1 MHNLG
6 IYELYSTTDRI
17 ESNTV
22 INPLFK
28 MPPKRMTAN
37 PVRPARYRPG
47 KPAGPELQESSG
59 EEEEEEEEE
68 EESVNEKVS
77 RPIKEPAAIVSS
89 ALKKVDLNKR
99 FEQARKEEE
108 ARRAEEESSE
118 EEIEEGAD
126 NKEEDG
132 SEEGSSEY
140 TSESESEF
148 EEEGAAPKPV
158 LLRPKFIPKSKR
170 NDAVASVTAESAA
183 APLDAENSKKKADSA
198 RRKEEAHALV
208 EEHLRQQA
216 EARETARRAA
226 GDDHANDASLIDDT
240 DDLDPAAERA
250 AWKLRE
256 LLRIKRERDELEK
269 VEKEREEIERRRNM
283 DEKERYKEDMEYA
296 RKKREEAKEARGE
309 MKFLQKYYHKGAFYQ
324 DDSEI
329 MKRNYATAPVEDQTV
344 NKEILPKYMQVRGE
358 EYGKRGKTKWTHLAA
373 EDTSKVEGGS
383 PWFDR
388 KFVGNTLGKIGGMK
402 DDRFLPDK
410 GKGGRD
416 DRIDFKRSGGDRW
429 DTNGRQPQG
438 RQDFDRHR
446 PRRSHS
452 RSRSRDRDRAGERAR
467 DGERY
472 YRRDGDRQRDHRR
485 DGVREQGVYDDRDC
499 DRDADRQRDRSRD
512 KEADRK
518 RRPVEKNESRDKRR
532 RVEAP

>member
-1 MHNLG
+1 
-6 IYELYSTTDRI
+6 
-17 ESNTV
+17 
-22 INPLFK
+22 

-47 KPAGPELQESSG
+47 KPVGPEPQESSG
-59 EEEEEEEEE
+59 EEEEEEEVE
-68 EESVNEKVS
+68 EESADEKPP
-77 RPIKEPAAIVSS
+77 RPTKEPAAIVSS
-89 ALKKVDLNKR
+89 ALKRVDLNKR

-108 ARRAEEESSE
+108 ARKAEEESSE
-118 EEIEEGAD
+118 GENEEGAD
-126 NKEEDG
+126 KKGEDE

-140 TSESESEF
+140 TSESESES
-148 EEEGAAPKPV
+148 EEEEAAPTPV

-170 NDAVASVTAESAA
+170 SDHAVASVTAESATTA
-183 APLDAENSKKKADSA
+183 LDEENLKKKAEEAA

-216 EARETARRAA
+216 EARETARKAVE
-226 GDDHANDASLIDDT
+226 DDHANDASLIDDT
-240 DDLDPAAERA
+240 DDVDPAAERA

-256 LLRIKRERDELEK
+256 LLRVKRERDELEK

-296 RKKREEAKEARGE
+296 RKKREEAKEARGD
-309 MKFLQKYYHKGAFYQ
+309 MKFMQKYYHKGAFYQ

-329 MKRNYATAPVEDQTV
+329 LKRNYATALVEDQTV

-388 KFVGNTLGKIGGMK
+388 KFAGNTLGKIGGMK
-402 DDRFLPDK
+402 DERFLPDK
-410 GKGGRD
+410 AKVGRD
-416 DRIDFKRSGGDRW
+416 DKIDFKRNGRDRW
-429 DTNGRQPQG
+429 DANGKQPPEGPKAMSSHNRSRAQEC
-438 RQDFDRHR
+438 QEFDRHQ
-446 PRRSHS
+446 PGRSWS
-452 RSRSRDRDRAGERAR
+452 WSRSRDRDRARDRDRDRAR
-467 DGERY
+467 DRDRDGDRY
-472 YRRDGDRQRDHRR
+472 YPRHGDRQRDYRR
-485 DGVREQGVYDDRDC
+485 DGVREHGGYGDREL
-499 DRDADRQRDRSRD
+499 DRDADRRDRSRD
-512 KEADRK
+512 KEGDRK
-518 RRPVEKNESRDKRR
+518 RRPIEKDESMDKRR

>member
-1 MHNLG
+1 
-6 IYELYSTTDRI
+6 
-17 ESNTV
+17 
-22 INPLFK
+22 

-47 KPAGPELQESSG
+47 KPVGPEPQESSG
-59 EEEEEEEEE
+59 EEEDQDGAE
-68 EESVNEKVS
+68 EESADEKPS
-77 RPIKEPAAIVSS
+77 KPMKEPAAIVSS

-118 EEIEEGAD
+118 EESEGD
-126 NKEEDG
+126 KKEEDD
-132 SEEGSSEY
+132 SEEEGSSEY
-140 TSESESEF
+140 SSEPESESE
-148 EEEGAAPKPV
+148 EEEVAPKPV

-170 NDAVASVTAESAA
+170 NDNVVASVTAESAA
-183 APLDAENSKKKADSA
+183 TALDEGNSKKKAEEVA

-216 EARETARRAA
+216 EARETARKTAE
-226 GDDHANDASLIDDT
+226 DDHTNDASLIDDT

-256 LLRIKRERDELEK
+256 LLRVKRERDELEK

-309 MKFLQKYYHKGAFYQ
+309 MKFMQKYYHKGAFYQ

-329 MKRNYATAPVEDQTV
+329 LKRNYATAPVEDQAV

-383 PWFDR
+383 PWFDK
-388 KFVGNTLGKIGGMK
+388 KFAGNTLGKIGGMK
-402 DDRFLPDK
+402 DERFLPDK
-410 GKGGRD
+410 AKGGRD
-416 DRIDFKRSGGDRW
+416 DRIDFKRSRGDRW
-429 DTNGRQPQG
+429 DANGRQPPEGPKAIFNHDRRRAQG
-438 RQDFDRHR
+438 CQGFDRHR
-446 PRRSHS
+446 PRRSRS
-452 RSRSRDRDRAGERAR
+452 RSRSRDRGRVRER
-467 DGERY
+467 DKGGDRY
-472 YRRDGDRQRDHRR
+472 YPRNGDMRGGYRR
-485 DGVREQGVYDDRDC
+485 DGVRGLGGYDDHDR
-499 DRDADRQRDRSRD
+499 DRDAGHRRNRSRD
-512 KEADRK
+512 KEGDRK
-518 RRPVEKNESRDKRR
+518 RRPVEKDESMDKRR